1 MNKRGLS
8 WRSLRGRTISVAIAA
23 ALASCAVGP
32 NFHQPQPPDASGYL
46 HPSSDTAP
54 VQTQAQ
60 DVQNTSPGAEL
71 AGEWWQLFH
80 SPQLDEIVR
89 TSIAASP
96 TLLAANAT
104 LAEAREEVT
113 VARAAFLPSVSASAG
128 AQRASSGTVR
138 APGTGATANLYSIG
152 LSTSYSP
159 DIFGGTRRAVEQQQA
174 LADFQ
179 RNELAAAYLTLTGSV
194 VNEVMIIAS
203 TRLQIAT
210 TEELIAGDRKNL
222 ALTQREFEVG
232 IVPRSDVLTADA
244 QLAADLTLPPSLH
257 KQLDQAYDALAV
269 LAGRAPSEWQV
280 QPFDIEQFTL
290 PRDIPL
296 SIPARLVRQRPD
308 VLAAEAQLHA
318 ASAAIGV
325 AVAQQFPNI
334 SLSASI
340 TREALRAA
348 DLFHQFDTLWGAG
361 GTLTQPIFKG
371 GALRAQARAA
381 RDAFRAE
388 AATYQ
393 AVVLEA
399 LGQVA
404 DDLWALQYDAQI
416 LTVDRHSMDVA
427 AEALKLQRRSYSV
440 GTTTVL
446 NLIAAERTYAQAR
459 LSYVSARVQQFTD
472 TASLLTALGGGWWND
487 KIEADAAVRN
497 RRIPPAQ

>member
-1 MNKRGLS
+1 MHGQSLKRRL
-8 WRSLRGRTISVAIAA
+8 ISIAA
-23 ALASCAVGP
+23 ASALASCAVGP
-32 NFHQPQPPDASGYL
+32 NFHQPKPPDTSSYL
-46 HPSSDTAP
+46 HPTSDTAP
-54 VQTQAQ
+54 VQAQAQ
-60 DVQNTSPGAEL
+60 DVQNVSPGADL

-80 SPQLDEIVR
+80 SPQLNEVVR

-96 TLLAANAT
+96 TLVAANAT
-104 LAEAREEVT
+104 LAQAREEVA
-113 VARAAFLPSVSASAG
+113 VARGAFLPSVSGAAG
-128 AQRASSGTVR
+128 AQRSGTGAVR
-138 APGTGATANLYSIG
+138 APGAGATANLYSIG

-179 RNELAAAYLTLTGSV
+179 RNQLAAAYLTLTGSV
-194 VNEVMIIAS
+194 VNEVLIIAS
-203 TRLQIAT
+203 TRLQITT
-210 TEELIAGDRKNL
+210 TEELIASDRKNL
-222 ALTQREFEVG
+222 ALTQREFDVG
-232 IVPRSDVLTADA
+232 IVPRSDVLTADS
-244 QLAADLTLPPSLH
+244 QLAADLTQLPSLH
-257 KQLDQAYDALAV
+257 KQLDQAYDELAV
-269 LAGRAPSEWQV
+269 LAGRTPSDWQV

-296 SIPARLVRQRPD
+296 SLPARLVRQRPD
-308 VLAAEAQLHA
+308 VLAAETQLHA

-325 AVAQQFPNI
+325 AVAEEFPNI

-340 TREALRAA
+340 TREALQAA
-348 DLFHQFDTLWGAG
+348 DLFHQFDTLWGVG
-361 GTLTQPIFKG
+361 GSLTQPIFKG
-371 GALRAQARAA
+371 GALRAQVRAA
-381 RDAFRAE
+381 RDAFKAE

-427 AEALKLQRRSYSV
+427 LEALKLQQQSYSV

-472 TASLLTALGGGWWND
+472 SASLLTALGGGWWND
-487 KIEADAAVRN
+487 QIEAAA
-497 RRIPPAQ
+497 Q

>member
-1 MNKRGLS
+1 MK
-8 WRSLRGRTISVAIAA
+8 WRIISVAAA
-23 ALASCAVGP
+23 SALAGCAVGP
-32 NFHQPQPPDASGYL
+32 NFHQPKPPDTKGYL
-46 HPSSDTAP
+46 HPSSDAAP
-54 VQTQAQ
+54 VQAQAQ
-60 DVQNTSPGAEL
+60 DVQNVSQGAEL

-80 SPQLDEIVR
+80 SPQLDEVVR
-89 TSIAASP
+89 ASIAASP
-96 TLLAANAT
+96 TLKAANAT

-113 VARAAFLPSVSASAG
+113 VARAAFLPSVNAAAG
-128 AQRASSGTVR
+128 AQRSGAGAVR

-174 LADFQ
+174 LADYQ

-194 VNEVMIIAS
+194 VNEVLIIAS
-203 TRLQIAT
+203 TRLQITT
-210 TEELIAGDRKNL
+210 TEDLIASDRRNL
-222 ALTQREFEVG
+222 ALTQREFDVG
-232 IVPRSDVLTADA
+232 IVTRNDVLTADS
-244 QLAADLTLPPSLH
+244 QLAADLAQLPSLH
-257 KQLDQAYDALAV
+257 KQLDQAYDELAV
-269 LAGRAPSEWQV
+269 LAGRVPSEWQV
-280 QPFDIEQFTL
+280 QPFDIDQFTL

-296 SIPARLVRQRPD
+296 SLPARLVRQRPD
-308 VLAAEAQLHA
+308 VLAAETQLHA

-325 AVAQQFPNI
+325 AVAQEFPDI

-340 TREALRAA
+340 TRESLRAA
-348 DLFHQFDTLWGAG
+348 DLFHQFSTLWGIG
-361 GTLTQPIFKG
+361 GSLTQPIFKG
-371 GALRAQARAA
+371 GALRAQVRAA
-381 RDAFRAE
+381 RDAFEAE

-393 AVVLEA
+393 GVVLEA

-427 AEALKLQRRSYSV
+427 LEALKLQQKSYAV

-472 TASLLTALGGGWWND
+472 SASLLTALGGGWWND
-487 KIEADAAVRN
+487 KIEATVR
-497 RRIPPAQ
+497 

>member
-1 MNKRGLS
+1 MRCVTNNRTVS
-8 WRSLRGRTISVAIAA
+8 RRSLRRWIIGVAAAA

-32 NFHQPQPPDASGYL
+32 NFHQPKPPDTSTYL
-46 HPSSDTAP
+46 HPTSDTAP
-54 VQTQAQ
+54 VQAEKQ
-60 DVQNTSPGAEL
+60 DVQNVSQGAEL
-71 AGEWWQLFH
+71 AGEWWRLFH
-80 SPQLDEIVR
+80 SPQLDEVVR
-89 TSIAASP
+89 TSISASP
-96 TLLAANAT
+96 TLKAANAA
-104 LAEAREEVT
+104 LAQAREEVT
-113 VARAAFLPSVSASAG
+113 VARGAFLPSVSASAG
-128 AQRASSGTVR
+128 AQRSGAGAVR
-138 APGTGATANLYSIG
+138 SPGTGATANLYSIG

-179 RNELAAAYLTLTGSV
+179 RDELAAAYLTLTGNV
-194 VNEVMIIAS
+194 VNEVLIIAS
-203 TRLQIAT
+203 TRLQIMT
-210 TEELIAGDRKNL
+210 TEELIASDRKNL
-222 ALTQREFEVG
+222 ALTQREFDVG
-232 IVPRSDVLTADA
+232 IVPRSDVLTADS
-244 QLAADLTLPPSLH
+244 QLAADLTQLPSLH

-280 QPFDIEQFTL
+280 LPFDIDQFTL

-296 SIPARLVRQRPD
+296 NLPARLVRQRPD
-308 VLAAEAQLHA
+308 VLAAEMQLHA

-325 AVAQQFPNI
+325 AVAQEFPDI

-348 DLFHQFDTLWGAG
+348 DLFHQFNTLWGAG
-361 GTLTQPIFKG
+361 GSLTQPLFKG
-371 GALRAQARAA
+371 GALRAQVRAA
-381 RDAFRAE
+381 RDAFSAS

-393 AVVLEA
+393 EVVLEA

-427 AEALKLQRRSYSV
+427 LQALKLQQQSYSV

-446 NLIAAERTYAQAR
+446 NLIAAERAYAQAR

-472 TASLLTALGGGWWND
+472 SASLLTALGGGWWND
-487 KIEADAAVRN
+487 KIESAA
-497 RRIPPAQ
+497 Q

>member
-1 MNKRGLS
+1 MRSLKRGM
-8 WRSLRGRTISVAIAA
+8 ISIAA
-23 ALASCAVGP
+23 ASVLASCAVGP
-32 NFHQPQPPDASGYL
+32 NFHQPKPPGASGYL

-54 VQTQAQ
+54 VQPQAQ
-60 DVQNTSPGAEL
+60 DVQNISPGTEL

-80 SPQLDEIVR
+80 SAQLDELVR
-89 TSIAASP
+89 TAIAASP
-96 TLLAANAT
+96 TLAAANAT

-113 VARAAFLPSVSASAG
+113 VARGALLPSVSATAG
-128 AQRASSGTVR
+128 VQRAGTGAVR

-152 LSTSYSP
+152 LSTSYNL

-194 VNEVMIIAS
+194 VNEVLIIAS
-203 TRLQIAT
+203 TRLQITT
-210 TEELIAGDRKNL
+210 TEDLIASDRKNL
-222 ALTQREFEVG
+222 ALTQRAFDVG
-232 IVPRSDVLTADA
+232 IVPRSDVLTADS
-244 QLAADLTLPPSLH
+244 QLAADLTQLPSLH

-269 LAGRAPSEWQV
+269 LAGRAPTEWQV

-296 SIPARLVRQRPD
+296 SLPARLVRQRPD
-308 VLAAEAQLHA
+308 ILAAEMQLHA
-318 ASAAIGV
+318 SSAAIGV
-325 AVAQQFPNI
+325 AVAQQFPDI

-348 DLFHQFDTLWGAG
+348 DLFHQFDTLWAAG
-361 GTLTQPIFKG
+361 GSLTQPIFKG
-371 GALRAQARAA
+371 GALRAQVRAA
-381 RDAFRAE
+381 RDEFKAE
-388 AATYQ
+388 AATYR

-416 LTVDRHSMDVA
+416 LSVDRHSMDVA
-427 AEALKLQRRSYSV
+427 FEALKLQQQSYSV

-446 NLIAAERTYAQAR
+446 NLIAAERIYAQAR
-459 LSYVSARVQQFTD
+459 LSYANARVQQFTD
-472 TASLLTALGGGWWND
+472 SANLLTALGGGWWND
-487 KIEADAAVRN
+487 KIEAAA
-497 RRIPPAQ
+497 Q

>member
-1 MNKRGLS
+1 MHSRLPPWRMLS
-8 WRSLRGRTISVAIAA
+8 IAAAA

-32 NFHQPQPPDASGYL
+32 NFHRPNPPDTSSYL

-54 VQTQAQ
+54 VQPQAQ
-60 DVQNTSPGAEL
+60 DVQNISPGAAL

-80 SPQLDEIVR
+80 SAQLDEVVR
-89 TSIAASP
+89 AAIAASP
-96 TLLAANAT
+96 TLAAANAT
-104 LAEAREEVT
+104 LAGAREEVI
-113 VARAAFLPSVSASAG
+113 VARGAFLPSASVSAD
-128 AQRASSGTVR
+128 AQRAGTGALR
-138 APGTGATANLYSIG
+138 TAGTGATANLYSIG
-152 LSTSYSP
+152 LSTSYNL

-179 RNELAAAYLTLTGSV
+179 RDELAAAYLSLTGSV
-194 VNEVMIIAS
+194 VNEVLTIAS
-203 TRLQIAT
+203 TRLQITT
-210 TEELIAGDRKNL
+210 TEELIASDRKNL
-222 ALTQREFEVG
+222 ALTQRAFDVG
-232 IVPRSDVLTADA
+232 IVPRSDVLTADT
-244 QLAADLTLPPSLH
+244 QLAADLSQLPSLH

-269 LAGRAPSEWQV
+269 LSGRAPSQWQV
-280 QPFDIEQFTL
+280 QPFDIEEFT
-290 PRDIPL
+290 PPQDIPVSL
-296 SIPARLVRQRPD
+296 PARLVQQRPD
-308 VLAAEAQLHA
+308 VLAAEMQLHA

-325 AVAQQFPNI
+325 AVAQEFPDI

-348 DLFHQFDTLWGAG
+348 DLFHQFGTVWGIG
-361 GTLTQPIFKG
+361 GSLTQPLFKG
-371 GALRAQARAA
+371 GALSAQVRAA
-381 RDAFRAE
+381 RDTFKAE

-427 AEALKLQRRSYSV
+427 FEALKLQRQSYSV

-459 LSYVSARVQQFTD
+459 LSYVNARVQQFID
-472 TASLLTALGGGWWND
+472 SASLLTALGGGWWHD
-487 KIEADAAVRN
+487 KIEALAR
-497 RRIPPAQ
+497 

>member
-1 MNKRGLS
+1 VHG
-8 WRSLRGRTISVAIAA
+8 RSLKRPLISIAA
-23 ALASCAVGP
+23 ASALASCAVGP
-32 NFHQPQPPDASGYL
+32 NFHQPKPPDTSSYL
-46 HPSSDTAP
+46 HPTSDTAP
-54 VQTQAQ
+54 VQAQAQ
-60 DVQNTSPGAEL
+60 DVQNVSPGADL

-80 SPQLDEIVR
+80 SPQLNEVVR

-96 TLLAANAT
+96 TLVAANAT
-104 LAEAREEVT
+104 LAQAREEVT
-113 VARAAFLPSVSASAG
+113 VARGAFLPSVSGAAG
-128 AQRASSGTVR
+128 AQRSGTGAVR
-138 APGTGATANLYSIG
+138 APGAGATANLYSIG

-179 RNELAAAYLTLTGSV
+179 RNQLAAAYLTLTGSV
-194 VNEVMIIAS
+194 VNEVLIIAS
-203 TRLQIAT
+203 TRLQITT
-210 TEELIAGDRKNL
+210 TEELIASDRKNL
-222 ALTQREFEVG
+222 ALTQREFDVG
-232 IVPRSDVLTADA
+232 IVPRSDVLTADS
-244 QLAADLTLPPSLH
+244 QLAADLTQLPSLH
-257 KQLDQAYDALAV
+257 KQLDQAYDELAV
-269 LAGRAPSEWQV
+269 LAGRVPSDWQV

-296 SIPARLVRQRPD
+296 SLPARLVRQRPD
-308 VLAAEAQLHA
+308 VLAAETQLHA

-325 AVAQQFPNI
+325 AVAGEFPNI
-334 SLSASI
+334 SVSASI
-340 TREALRAA
+340 TREALQAA
-348 DLFHQFDTLWGAG
+348 DLFHQFDTLWGVG
-361 GTLTQPIFKG
+361 GSLTQPIFKG
-371 GALRAQARAA
+371 GALRAQVRAA
-381 RDAFRAE
+381 RDVFKAE

-427 AEALKLQRRSYSV
+427 LEALKLQQQSYSV

-472 TASLLTALGGGWWND
+472 SASLLTALGGGWWND
-487 KIEADAAVRN
+487 KIEAVQSN
-497 RRIPPAQ
+497 

>member
-1 MNKRGLS
+1 LRKTSAQWRLLCAAMGL
-8 WRSLRGRTISVAIAA
+8 
-23 ALASCAVGP
+23 ALSSCVVGP
-32 NFHQPQPPDASGYL
+32 NFHEPKPPDTSGYL

-54 VQTQAQ
+54 VQPQTQ
-60 DVQNTSPGAEL
+60 DVQNISQGAEL

-80 SPQLDEIVR
+80 SAHLDQVVR

-96 TLLAANAT
+96 TLAAANAT

-113 VARAAFLPSVSASAG
+113 VARAAFLPSVNANAG
-128 AQRASSGTVR
+128 AQRASTGAVR
-138 APGTGATANLYSIG
+138 APGTGTTSNLYSVG

-179 RNELAAAYLTLTGSV
+179 RDQLAAAYLTLTGSV
-194 VNEVMIIAS
+194 VNEVLTVAS
-203 TRLQIAT
+203 TRLQITT
-210 TEELIAGDRKNL
+210 TEDLIASDRKNL
-222 ALTQREFEVG
+222 ALTQRAFDVG
-232 IVPRSDVLTADA
+232 IVPRSDVLTADS
-244 QLAADLTLPPSLH
+244 QLAADLAQLPSLH

-296 SIPARLVRQRPD
+296 SLPARLVRQRPD
-308 VLAAEAQLHA
+308 VLAAEMQLHA

-325 AVAQQFPNI
+325 AVAQEFPDI

-340 TREALRAA
+340 TREALRAS
-348 DLFHQFDTLWGAG
+348 DLFHHFDTLWAAG
-361 GTLTQPIFKG
+361 GSLTQPLFKG
-371 GALRAQARAA
+371 GALRAQVRAA
-381 RDAFRAE
+381 RDAFKVE

-427 AEALKLQRRSYSV
+427 FQALKLQQQSYLV
-440 GTTTVL
+440 GTTTAL
-446 NLIAAERTYAQAR
+446 NLVVAERTYAQAR
-459 LSYVSARVQQFTD
+459 LSYANAEIQQFTD
-472 TASLLTALGGGWWND
+472 SASLLTALGGGWWND
-487 KIEADAAVRN
+487 KIDTAA
-497 RRIPPAQ
+497 Q

>member
-1 MNKRGLS
+1 MT
-8 WRSLRGRTISVAIAA
+8 WRIVSLASAA

-32 NFHQPQPPDASGYL
+32 NFNQPKPPDTSGYV

-54 VQTQAQ
+54 VQPQAQ
-60 DVQNTSPGAEL
+60 DVQNIVQGAEL

-80 SPQLDEIVR
+80 SPQLDELVR
-89 TSIAASP
+89 ASIAANP
-96 TLLAANAT
+96 TLVAANAT

-113 VARAAFLPSVSASAG
+113 VARAGFLPSVSAAAG
-128 AQRASSGTVR
+128 AQRAGTGAVR

-174 LADFQ
+174 LADYQ
-179 RNELAAAYLTLTGSV
+179 HNELAAAYLTLTGSV
-194 VNEVMIIAS
+194 VNEVLTIAS
-203 TRLQIAT
+203 TRLQITT
-210 TEELIAGDRKNL
+210 TEELIASDRKNL
-222 ALTQREFEVG
+222 ALTQRAFEVG
-232 IVPRSDVLTADA
+232 IVPRIDVLTADS
-244 QLAADLTLPPSLH
+244 QLAADLTQLPSLH

-280 QPFDIEQFTL
+280 RPIDIEQFTL
-290 PRDIPL
+290 PREIPL
-296 SIPARLVRQRPD
+296 SLPARLVRQRPD
-308 VLAAEAQLHA
+308 VLAAEMQLHA
-318 ASAAIGV
+318 ANAAIGM
-325 AVAQQFPNI
+325 AVSQEFPNI
-334 SLSASI
+334 NLSASI

-348 DLFHQFDTLWGAG
+348 DLFHQFGMLWGTEG
-361 GTLTQPIFKG
+361 SLTQPIFKG
-371 GALRAQARAA
+371 GALRAQVRAA
-381 RDAFRAE
+381 HDAFKAE

-427 AEALKLQRRSYSV
+427 FEALKLQQQSYSV
-440 GTTTVL
+440 GTTTAL
-446 NLIAAERTYAQAR
+446 NLVVAERTYAQAR

-472 TASLLTALGGGWWND
+472 SAGLLTALGGGWWND
-487 KIEADAAVRN
+487 KIEA
-497 RRIPPAQ
+497 PAQ

>member
-1 MNKRGLS
+1 MLR
-8 WRSLRGRTISVAIAA
+8 WRMIGVATAS

-32 NFHQPQPPDASGYL
+32 NFHQPNSPGTSGYL

-54 VQTQAQ
+54 VQPQAQ
-60 DVQNTSPGAEL
+60 DVQNISPGAEL

-80 SPQLDEIVR
+80 SAQLDEVVR
-89 TSIAASP
+89 TAIAASP
-96 TLLAANAT
+96 TLVAANAT
-104 LAEAREEVT
+104 LAGAREEVT
-113 VARAAFLPSVSASAG
+113 VARGALLPSLNATAD
-128 AQRASSGTVR
+128 AQRAGGTGSVR
-138 APGTGATANLYSIG
+138 APGNGGTGGTGGTANLYSVG
-152 LSTSYSP
+152 LSTSYNL

-179 RNELAAAYLTLTGSV
+179 RDELAAAYLTLTGSV
-194 VNEVMIIAS
+194 VNEVLTIAS
-203 TRLQIAT
+203 TRLQITT
-210 TEELIAGDRKNL
+210 TEELIASDRKNL
-222 ALTQREFEVG
+222 ALTQRAFDVG
-232 IVPRSDVLTADA
+232 IVPRSDVLTADT
-244 QLAADLTLPPSLH
+244 QLAADLSQLPTLH

-269 LAGRAPSEWQV
+269 LSGRAPSEWQV
-280 QPFDIEQFTL
+280 QPFDIDQFTP

-296 SIPARLVRQRPD
+296 SLPARLVRQRPD
-308 VLAAEAQLHA
+308 VLAAEMQLHA

-325 AVAQQFPNI
+325 ALAQEFPDI

-340 TREALRAA
+340 SREALRAA
-348 DLFHQFDTLWGAG
+348 DLFHQFGTPWAFG
-361 GTLTQPIFKG
+361 GSLTQPLFKG
-371 GALRAQARAA
+371 GALRAQVRAA
-381 RDAFRAE
+381 RDAFNAE

-427 AEALKLQRRSYSV
+427 FEALKLQQQSYSV

-459 LSYVSARVQQFTD
+459 LSYVNARVQQFTD
-472 TASLLTALGGGWWND
+472 SASLLTALGGGWWHD
-487 KIEADAAVRN
+487 KIEASAH
-497 RRIPPAQ
+497 